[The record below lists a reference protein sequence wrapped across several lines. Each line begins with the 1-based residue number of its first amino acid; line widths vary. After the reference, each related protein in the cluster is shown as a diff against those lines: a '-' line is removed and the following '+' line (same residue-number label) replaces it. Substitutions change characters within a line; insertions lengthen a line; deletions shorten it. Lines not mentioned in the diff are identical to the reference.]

1 MKTSNKF
8 YKTTIILLI
17 FFIIIL
23 SNISSRSQDIQ
34 YFKIDSIPDEIISLD
49 KFWKYK
55 QGDDT
60 ARAAFDFN
68 DQSWDTISTSLNLTD
83 KDEEFFPGV
92 AWFRLHIKIDSSLM
106 DKTFP
111 LIIYQKGASEIYH
124 NGKLI
129 QEVGKVGVDSIN
141 EKARNRMNLPFLI
154 RFNNEPNQVI
164 AVRYS
169 NQKAFKHFRKYYEDE
184 AGFSLKISTL
194 EMNQTTQIGMDL
206 AGNLIIGLFFIFF
219 VLASLHLLLFLFFR
233 ENKANLYYCMF
244 SFGFSV
250 LLLTTFF
257 EINIL
262 FNPGF
267 ITVSNYYVS
276 LFFPWFMVPLIG
288 MLYSLFYKRIPI
300 IFWAICFSAIITTIG
315 YYFDVHWKNYLLTI
329 NIAIAVIEIIRIII
343 WAIIHKKDGI
353 WIIGSGVLFF
363 VAFLSVIVIIVIF
376 KGNTILKSN
385 MLVLTLMAFFL
396 LSIVSIPISMSF
408 YLAIDFAKT
417 NKSLKIQ
424 LEQVRFLSAKSLEQ
438 EHEKQRILAGQKE
451 KLEIQVKERTIE
463 LEKEKEKTEQLLLNT
478 LPLRVVNELKENG
491 RSEPESF
498 DNVSVYFSDIVGFT
512 TASTKLEPA
521 VLIQELNDIFT
532 EFDDIMEKNNCERIK
547 TIGDAYLAVC
557 GMPDKNKHHAENL
570 ANAAIEIREYITKRN
585 QHSKINW
592 KIRIGLHSGK
602 VVGGI
607 VGVRKYI
614 YDVFG
619 DTINT
624 TSRMESNSEPMRINV
639 SETTYLLIKDK
650 FSFTAREPM
659 EIKGK
664 GMMKMFFLEA

>member
-1 MKTSNKF
+1 MKASDLF
-8 YKTTIILLI
+8 YKTAKTILVLVVIV
-17 FFIIIL
+17 L
-23 SNISSRSQDIQ
+23 SNISGISQNIQ
-34 YFKIDSIPDEIISLD
+34 YFTIDSIPDEMIPLD

-55 QGDDT
+55 PGDDT
-60 ARAAFDFN
+60 AWAAFDFY

-83 KDEEFFPGV
+83 KDEEFFPGIG
-92 AWFRLHIKIDSSLM
+92 WFRLHIKIDSSLM

-111 LIIYQKGASEIYH
+111 LTIDQKGASEIYH

-129 QEVGKVGVDSIN
+129 HKLGEVGTDSIK
-141 EKARNRMNLPFLI
+141 EKTRNRKNLPFLI
-154 RFNNEPNQVI
+154 HFSNEPHQVI

-169 NQKAFKHFRKYYEDE
+169 NQKAFDNYRKYYSNEV
-184 AGFSLKISTL
+184 GFLLNISTL
-194 EMNQTTQIGMDL
+194 KMVNTTQIGMMF
-206 AGNLIIGLFFIFF
+206 AGNFMVALLFIFF
-219 VLASLHLLLFLFFR
+219 VLATLHLLLYLFFR
-233 ENKANLYYCMF
+233 ENKANLYYSIF
-244 SFGFSV
+244 SFGFSILMFSILIEV
-250 LLLTTFF
+250 NT
-257 EINIL
+257 L

-267 ITVSNYYVS
+267 IIATKFYVS
-276 LFFPWFMVPLIG
+276 LFFPWFMVPLVG
-288 MLYSLFYKRIPI
+288 MLYSLFYKRIPL
-300 IFWAICFSAIITTIG
+300 IFWALCLSAIITTIG
-315 YYFDVHWKNYLLTI
+315 YYINVSWKSYLLTI
-329 NIAIAVIEIIRIII
+329 NIAIAIIEVIRIII
-343 WAIIHKKDGI
+343 WAIIKKKDGI

-363 VAFLSVIVIIVIF
+363 ITFLTIIVLIIIF
-376 KGNTILKSN
+376 MGNTMLKSSS
-385 MLVLTLMAFFL
+385 LVLIFLAFFL
-396 LSIVSIPISMSF
+396 LSIVSIPISMSV

-417 NKSLKIQ
+417 NKNLKIQ
-424 LEQVRFLSAKSLEQ
+424 LEQVRVLSAKTLEQ

-451 KLEIQVKERTIE
+451 KLEVQVKERTIE

-491 RSEPESF
+491 YSKPESF
-498 DNVSVYFSDIVGFT
+498 ENVSVYFSDIVGFT

-521 VLIQELNDIFT
+521 VLIKELNDIFT
-532 EFDDIMEKNNCERIK
+532 VFDDIMEKYNCERIK

-557 GMPDKNKHHAENL
+557 GMPVKNELHAENL
-570 ANAAIEIREYITKRN
+570 AKAALDIREYLKKRN
-585 QHSKINW
+585 GHSSINW

-624 TSRMESNSEPMRINV
+624 TSRMESNSEPMQINV
-639 SETTYLLIKDK
+639 SETTYLLLKDK